1 MSKTLVCSPPRY
13 AKSSGRYSK
22 PIAKTPVQAVS
33 IANSEF
39 GIALGNKM
47 FRNEEFERR
56 MAEV

>member
-1 MSKTLVCSPPRY
+1 MSKTLDCSPPRY
-13 AKSSGRYSK
+13 AKSSYRK
-22 PIAKTPVQAVS
+22 PMDKTPVQAVS